1 MSRAAT
7 ARQAALAEQQR
18 QQRRRRVTLIGT
30 TALAALAAGALLYS
44 TRINTHVDLTSQPV
58 LGRAD
63 APHTL
68 LIFGDLKCPA
78 CRSFE
83 QQNAERLADAR
94 ARGVIN
100 TVFMHYPFLARA
112 RNLNEDDSLVMAKAA
127 ECGYLTGGAERH
139 ETIVQGLYAQQ
150 QSEQD
155 TWGSRARLP
164 DLLTRAGLTAPQ
176 VQAVTTC
183 VDSSSAAADAVK
195 RDQAAARAAGLR
207 GTPLLILDGKI
218 LTNLRDLDAALR

>member
-1 MSRAAT
+1 MSRA

-18 QQRRRRVTLIGT
+18 QKSRRRATLIGT
-30 TALAALAAGALLYS
+30 TALAALAAGALLLS
-44 TRINTHVDLTSQPV
+44 TRINTQVDLTGQPV
-58 LGRAD
+58 LGAAD

-68 LIFGDLKCPA
+68 VIFGDLKCPA

-83 QQNAERLADAR
+83 AQNAERLAAAR
-94 ARGVIN
+94 TRGVIK

-112 RNLNEDDSLVMAKAA
+112 RHLNEDDSLVMATAA
-127 ECGYLTGGAERH
+127 ECGYLTGGAELH
-139 ETIVQGLYAQQ
+139 DTIVQGLYAQQ
-150 QSEQD
+150 QGEDD

-164 DLLTRAGLTAPQ
+164 DLLTRAGLSAPQ

-183 VDSSSAAADAVK
+183 VDRNPAAADAVQ

-218 LTNLRDLDAALR
+218 LTNLRDLDTALQ